1 MMSNIIKYIVF
12 AVTIVLLNA
21 CGSDSKFHDLA
32 QAIERNKLNIA
43 SIEVVPTTNKT
54 IEINGTPCDPCDKTF
69 LPPNRSETFVARGL
83 TPDSQPIDISDRVIW
98 STSNSNIAQVNQN
111 GTLTTKSTLGDVD
124 VIASFA
130 SIDGRATITVSS
142 ATLAGANI
150 KFQDSQGNEITTAQQ
165 VTMCDTFEFSV
176 IGEFSD
182 SKRIITHDVDFS
194 TSDDANTNVI
204 VNDANVAVFSSFTP
218 TTTAGYDV
226 TATYHNDATSTVSNH
241 FTAAVD
247 DSDFVDDITVTGTP
261 TIILNTTHQFTATAT
276 IANESKDI
284 TNTAKWKSDPNNN
297 NASVDEKG
305 LVTGVS
311 IGDASITASCGAFDG
326 SATVTV
332 KDEPSLVAIQITDT
346 NKDPIRT
353 LKLNYSSDPDNKAK
367 ELLVIGIYSN
377 QEDSDI
383 TTDIDV
389 NQIVIDVT
397 SGTNP
402 IDVSRA
408 TGEVR
413 LTVTALEI
421 GAASLTVVYSG
432 KETTIPVSVEQ

>member
-1 MMSNIIKYIVF
+1 MMSNIIKYIVL

-69 LPPNRSETFVARGL
+69 LPPNKSETFVARGL
-83 TPDSQPIDISDRVIW
+83 TPDGQPIDISDRVVW

-111 GTLTTKSTLGDVD
+111 GTLTTKTTLGDVD

-130 SIDGRATITVSS
+130 SIEGKATVTVSS
-142 ATLAGANI
+142 ATLVDANI

-182 SKRIITHDVDFS
+182 SKRIITHDVAFS
-194 TSDDANTNVI
+194 TNGDANTNVV
-204 VNDANVAVFSSFTP
+204 VNEANVAVFSSFTP
-218 TTTAGYDV
+218 TTTSGYEV
-226 TATYHNDATSTVSNH
+226 TATYHNDATSTASNL
-241 FTAAVD
+241 FTVNVD
-247 DSDFVDDITVTGTP
+247 NSGFGSAITVTPATQ
-261 TIILNTTHQFTATAT
+261 TITLDTISQLTATAT
-276 IANESKDI
+276 IGSESKDI
-284 TNTAKWKSDPNNN
+284 TNTTKWESDTQ
-297 NASVDEKG
+297 SVATINGEG
-305 LVTGVS
+305 VVTGEGV
-311 IGDASITASCGAFDG
+311 GQAKITASCGAISG
-326 SATVTV
+326 SASVTV
-332 KDEPSLVAIQITDT
+332 EEEPSLVAIQITDT
-346 NKDPIRT
+346 NKDPIRVLT
-353 LKLNYSSDPDNKAK
+353 LNYSSDPDNKAK
-367 ELLVIGIYSN
+367 ELLVIASYTN
-377 QEDSDI
+377 QDDNDI
-383 TTDIDV
+383 TTDIDL
-389 NQIVIDVT
+389 NQTVIDVI
-397 SGTNP
+397 SGTTP

-421 GAASLTVVYSG
+421 GVASLTVVYSG
-432 KETTIPVSVEQ
+432 VETSITVNVEQ